1 MNTRS
6 QRVLALLPLLAAALL
21 AGPAAGQAI
30 FGTAGDGNLA
40 VAFPNPSGLPN
51 PAQTTVTG
59 LPANA
64 QPHGV
69 SPLDT
74 DRAIVSDFG
83 NSRLFV
89 VRISTSQV
97 LSTID
102 AGATFNGTGTIALNP
117 AGDALLCS
125 GSAVSG
131 GNLVSSAAVVRNPRT
146 TPAVQALRVSG
157 VTRSYQTQGI
167 VFDAT
172 GRAFVS
178 HTNGI
183 SVLDPPYT
191 SEAFVIAIPNPSPS
205 TPVAGALAIT
215 PDGTTLLHADF
226 YDSNGATS
234 GGNGRVRVI
243 RAPFSASNTGVL
255 LPIPGGE
262 GLDGVAV
269 TPDGQKALVASA
281 WSPKVWAISA
291 PFGEASAVEEIPLPA
306 DFRATDAGFEDISIS
321 VDGQLALITGNS
333 ARDSET
339 GAGGRLP
346 ALFLKAPFT
355 RAGAQPFAVTV
366 GSGDRIGRG
375 AGSGRFVACE
385 APAAPVSLA
394 VRPQGNASGPVTAT
408 DYLDLSWQPST
419 AGTPPTRYEW
429 RINGD
434 AYQSTTSHSVQ
445 GAPPRG
451 RTDLVNLFVRG
462 YACSPEKGPG
472 PEAKS
477 ADYSMARP
485 VASFTASA
493 TSVRV
498 GETVTFTDTSSP
510 QATSWIWFFGNS
522 AACET
527 CQNPSLAFSTPG
539 TYGVVLLATNG
550 SGTSASATTFVTVT
564 SSGPP
569 GARLPAFDETPP
581 VLETEES
588 LRFGPRARPT
598 LWLSADE
605 DAVVWLQLRTRSG
618 ELLAERRVV
627 LTPGERTRLELGA
640 YVPVETRERLDV
652 RLVSDRP
659 VRALFQEEHP

>member
-1 MNTRS
+1 MNARS
-6 QRVLALLPLLAAALL
+6 PRVLALLPLLTAALL

-40 VAFPNPSGLPN
+40 VAFPNPLGLPS
-51 PAQTTVTG
+51 PAQTNVSG

-69 SPLDT
+69 TPLDT

-89 VRISTSQV
+89 VRISTSQL

-102 AGATFNGTGTIALNP
+102 PGSALNGTGPRALNP
-117 AGDALLCS
+117 AGDSLLCS
-125 GSAVSG
+125 GSAVAGST
-131 GNLVSSAAVVRNPRT
+131 LVSSAVVVKNPRT
-146 TPAVQALRVSG
+146 TPTLQALHIAG

-191 SEAFVIAIPNPSPS
+191 SEAFVIPIPNPFSS
-205 TPVAGALAIT
+205 APVAGALAIT

-226 YDSNGATS
+226 FDSNGATAA
-234 GGNGRVRVI
+234 GNGRVRVI
-243 RAPFSASNTGVL
+243 KAPFSASNTGSL
-255 LPIPGGE
+255 LTITGGE
-262 GLDGVAV
+262 GLDGVAI

-281 WSPKVWAISA
+281 WSPRVWAISA
-291 PFGEASAVEEIPLPA
+291 PFGESSPVEEITLPA
-306 DFRATDAGFEDISIS
+306 AFKATDAGFEDISIS
-321 VDGQLALITGNS
+321 VDGQLALVTGNS
-333 ARDSET
+333 ARDPQT

-366 GSGDRIGRG
+366 GTGTAIGRG
-375 AGSGRFVACE
+375 AGSARFVACE
-385 APAAPVSLA
+385 APAAPVTLA
-394 VRPQGNASGPVTAT
+394 IRPQGNPTGPVTAT
-408 DYLDLSWQPST
+408 DFLDLSWQPST

-434 AYQSTTSHSVQ
+434 AYTSTTGHAVSGV
-445 GAPPRG
+445 APRG
-451 RTDLVNLFVRG
+451 KTDLVNLFVRG
-462 YACSPEKGPG
+462 YACAPEKGPG
-472 PEAKS
+472 TEAKS

-485 VASFTASA
+485 VASFHTSA

-510 QATSWIWFFGNS
+510 QATSWLWFGN
-522 AACET
+522 AGLCEV
-527 CQNPSLAFSTPG
+527 CQNPSLSFAVPG

-550 SGTSASATTFVTVT
+550 SGTSASATTFITVT
-564 SSGPP
+564 SAGPP
-569 GARLPAFDETPP
+569 GVRVRNLDETPP
-581 VLETEES
+581 ALETEET

-598 LWLSADE
+598 LTLWAD
-605 DAVVWLQLRTRSG
+605 AAAIVWLQIRTRSG
-618 ELLAERRVV
+618 ELLSERRVV
-627 LTPGERTRLELGA
+627 LTPGERARLDLAA
-640 YVPVETRERLDV
+640 YLPEGTRERLDV
-652 RLVSDRP
+652 RMVSDRP
-659 VRALFQEEHP
+659 VRALFEEAHP